1 MRGKYEEMTCSC
13 KSAIE
18 SFVIGLSR
26 NLKFKLLNIEGGNY
40 SRKFV
45 TQDTCM

>member
-18 SFVIGLSR
+18 TFVIGLSR
-26 NLKFKLLNIEGGNY
+26 NLKFKFLNIGGNC